1 VRINSN
7 LISRRSALAMG
18 GSLAL
23 ATALRLKGL
32 AAAEPEPLIDAHH
45 HYFPPAWM
53 AKRKQEII
61 ESGGARFYT
70 SPWTAQGDIE
80 AMDKAGCR
88 TSLVSC
94 GGPGVWNGDVQ
105 SSRVVAREVN
115 DFGAGMVRDY
125 PGRFGLFASI
135 PLPDTDGSLK
145 EIEYA
150 FDTLK
155 ADGIGLWSNFDGR
168 FLGDPGFAP
177 VYEELNRR
185 KAVVYV
191 HPKVTSDLNDAADP
205 LRTLTITW
213 ENTARTVISLLNSG
227 TLMRFPDMKFIFSHG
242 GGLFPMLAPRIAA
255 NSPEKMAALRG
266 LYVDTA
272 QMGANPAV
280 WAALRAFA
288 DPTHV
293 LFGSDY
299 PYAVEGMQQ
308 GLGRMDVTAS
318 EAVAIRHGNVEKLF
332 PRLRT

>member
-1 VRINSN
+1 
-7 LISRRSALAMG
+7 
-18 GSLAL
+18 
-23 ATALRLKGL
+23 
-32 AAAEPEPLIDAHH
+32 
-45 HYFPPAWM
+45 M
-53 AKRKQEII
+53 AKRKPEIL

-70 SPWTAQGDIE
+70 SPWTPQADIE
-80 AMDKAGCR
+80 AMDKAGCK

-94 GGPGVWNGDVQ
+94 GGPGVWNGDVE
-105 SSRVVAREVN
+105 SSRVVTREVN
-115 DFGAGMVRDY
+115 DFGAGMVRDF
-125 PGRFGLFASI
+125 PGRFGLFASV

-145 EIEYA
+145 EIAYA
-150 FDTLK
+150 FDTLH

-185 KAVVYV
+185 NAVVYV

-227 TLMRFPDMKFIFSHG
+227 TLMRFPNVKFIFSHG

-272 QMGANPAV
+272 QMNANPAV

-308 GLGRMDVTAS
+308 GVVHMDVTS
-318 EAVAIRHGNVEKLF
+318 TEAAAIRHGNAEKLF
-332 PRLRT
+332 PRLRA